1 MFYKVINNEWIDQFL
16 NPKLPDDILHERLHQ
31 SLQLSP
37 IPAIWLLGKTQSGK
51 SSIVHALTGSSYAEI
66 GQGFRPCT
74 RQSASYDFP
83 DAETAFV
90 RFIDTRGLG
99 EAAYDPAEDIAY
111 CMNQAHLLMVVIK
124 AMDHELDSVLTVTK
138 AIRDAHPEWP
148 MIVVQTCLHEGYP
161 NKSMAHI
168 QPYPFA
174 DDVMTHQ
181 CPVGL
186 SRSLAVQRQQFK
198 GFNGVSFVAVDLTQ
212 PEDDYQPINYGL
224 EQLWSAIELA
234 LPVGLQQLIK
244 QDSKHS
250 SEIND
255 ECAQHAYPHVVSY
268 AISSGLLALT
278 PVPGVSLSLVIATQA
293 KLFQSIASIY
303 GVALTK
309 RSVSEVIGAVGMGG
323 LATSLGVR
331 ELGKIIPGG
340 SVVAAVSTAAITYAL
355 GMTLCYYYGQSQQGH
370 VVTAAMIKA
379 NYEAQLMQGRE
390 LLKQRFTKGG

>member
-1 MFYKVINNEWIDQFL
+1 MFDKVINNEWIDQFL
-16 NPKLPDDILHERLHQ
+16 TPKLPDDILHERLHQ
-31 SLQLSP
+31 SLQQSP

-99 EAAYDPAEDIAY
+99 EVAYDPAEDIAY

-124 AMDHELDSVLTVTK
+124 AMDHELDSVFTATK
-138 AIRDAHPEWP
+138 AIRDTHPEWP

-168 QPYPFA
+168 EPYPFTGEEISNRRHV
-174 DDVMTHQ
+174 D
-181 CPVGL
+181 L
-186 SRSLAVQRQQFK
+186 NRSLMVQRQMFK
-198 GFNGVSFVAVDLTQ
+198 EFKAEFVAVDLTQ
-212 PEDDYQPINYGL
+212 AEDDYQPIHYGL
-224 EQLWSAIELA
+224 EHLWSAIESA
-234 LPVGLQQLIK
+234 LPLGLQQLLK
-244 QDSKHS
+244 QNPQHS

-278 PVPGVSLSLVIATQA
+278 PMPGVSLSLVIATQA
-293 KLFQSIASIY
+293 KLFHSIASIY

-309 RSVSEVIGAVGMGG
+309 RSVSEVISAVGMGG
-323 LATSLGVR
+323 LAASLGVR
-331 ELGKIIPGG
+331 ELGKIIPSG
-340 SVVAAVSTAAITYAL
+340 SVVAGLSTAAITYAL

-370 VVTAAMIKA
+370 VVTAEMIKA

>member
-1 MFYKVINNEWIDQFL
+1 MFDKVINNEWIDQFL
-16 NPKLPDDILHERLHQ
+16 TPKLPDDILHERLHQ
-31 SLQLSP
+31 SLQQSP

-124 AMDHELDSVLTVTK
+124 AMDHELDSVFTATK
-138 AIRDAHPEWP
+138 AIRDTHPEWP

-168 QPYPFA
+168 DPYPFTGEEISNRRHV
-174 DDVMTHQ
+174 D
-181 CPVGL
+181 L
-186 SRSLAVQRQQFK
+186 NRSLMVQRQMFK
-198 GFNGVSFVAVDLTQ
+198 EFKAEFVAVDLTQ
-212 PEDDYQPINYGL
+212 AEDDYQPIHYGL
-224 EQLWSAIELA
+224 EHLWSAIESA
-234 LPVGLQQLIK
+234 LPLGLQQLLK
-244 QDSKHS
+244 QNPQHS

-278 PVPGVSLSLVIATQA
+278 PMPGVSLSLVIATQA
-293 KLFQSIASIY
+293 KLFHSIASIY

-309 RSVSEVIGAVGMGG
+309 RSVSEVISAVGMGG
-323 LATSLGVR
+323 LAASLGVR
-331 ELGKIIPGG
+331 ELGKIIPSG
-340 SVVAAVSTAAITYAL
+340 SVVAGLSTAAITYAL

-370 VVTAAMIKA
+370 VVTAEMIKA